1 MHKAKTSQNTDT
13 SIRIRSSLFKIDLI
27 FYPNNWTELYC
38 NLHQQQHITCYH
50 SKKIQMSEFDKI
62 MARRRKSIDSGS
74 IDENI
79 AKLESP
85 NKPTT
90 SSSPSNELTQKLN
103 RRRRLSEHS
112 PQTKK
117 EIEQQSK
124 IIQQTQ
130 KSGEKNRRASFS
142 KPNSQLEKKL
152 EKRIAKEQFA
162 DSVASFSGASNLES
176 AVETDIDKA
185 LKQKKLTKSNS
196 KHFDSPSSELETKL
210 RKRRLSMSGKPP
222 SPPSP
227 IPTPPKSIAVTQESK
242 QKSNTSAPT
251 SSSTQQKSTIKTS
264 EKVTELTSTSNGSIT
279 KGIVFILVAGLLIL
293 VYLYLRA

>member
-13 SIRIRSSLFKIDLI
+13 SIRIRSSLFKIDLLDLLS
-27 FYPNNWTELYC
+27 YWTELYC

-210 RKRRLSMSGKPP
+210 RKRRQSMSIT
-222 SPPSP
+222 SP

>member
-1 MHKAKTSQNTDT
+1 
-13 SIRIRSSLFKIDLI
+13 
-27 FYPNNWTELYC
+27 
-38 NLHQQQHITCYH
+38 
-50 SKKIQMSEFDKI
+50 MSEFDKI

-112 PQTKK
+112 PQTKT

-152 EKRIAKEQFA
+152 KKRIAKEQFA

-210 RKRRLSMSGKPP
+210 RKRRQRMSGKPIT
-222 SPPSP
+222 SP
-227 IPTPPKSIAVTQESK
+227 IPTPPKSIAISQESK

-293 VYLYLRA
+293 VFLYLLANK

>member
-1 MHKAKTSQNTDT
+1 
-13 SIRIRSSLFKIDLI
+13 
-27 FYPNNWTELYC
+27 
-38 NLHQQQHITCYH
+38 
-50 SKKIQMSEFDKI
+50 MSEFDKI

-210 RKRRLSMSGKPP
+210 RKRRQSMLMSGKPIT
-222 SPPSP
+222 SP
-227 IPTPPKSIAVTQESK
+227 IPTPPKSIAISQESK
-242 QKSNTSAPT
+242 EKSNTSAPT

-293 VYLYLRA
+293 VFLYLLANK

>member
-1 MHKAKTSQNTDT
+1 
-13 SIRIRSSLFKIDLI
+13 
-27 FYPNNWTELYC
+27 
-38 NLHQQQHITCYH
+38 
-50 SKKIQMSEFDKI
+50 MSEFDKI

-210 RKRRLSMSGKPP
+210 RKRRQSLSGK
-222 SPPSP
+222 PPSP

-242 QKSNTSAPT
+242 QKSNTAAPT
-251 SSSTQQKSTIKTS
+251 SSSTQQKSTIKTP

>member
-1 MHKAKTSQNTDT
+1 
-13 SIRIRSSLFKIDLI
+13 
-27 FYPNNWTELYC
+27 
-38 NLHQQQHITCYH
+38 
-50 SKKIQMSEFDKI
+50 

-210 RKRRLSMSGKPP
+210 RKRRQRLSPGKPIT
-222 SPPSP
+222 SP

-293 VYLYLRA
+293 VYLYLLAKH